1 MRDFESGTLSQRVSL
16 RNLFFLTLIFS
27 PFISAVTGYRDY
39 LFIGWTVGLVIF
51 VSMTAV
57 YCVFP
62 LHGKLVAFAFLYFA
76 LSALY
81 VGSFEFNHFQHSA
94 SDVRT
99 YFSLTSF
106 YFLLSLLVFQ
116 GYEPQGFSM
125 RLFPLLGCL
134 NGLYTVTGSVLGFSK
149 LSDGYGFSG
158 ILDYPSV
165 NGVFTV
171 TCYFLWMRGAT
182 SRVEKL
188 SASLLVLLA
197 IIVSK
202 SSTPLGAFILGIVA
216 LNCTNLRRVAGAI
229 SASALLLGIGYYLDP
244 ELFNPQ
250 GRLEAWQIFMTVW
263 AEKFSILF
271 GSGPGTFSS
280 LAIETQLL
288 QNYMVGHYYLFMHN
302 EWLQI
307 LYETGLVGLCFS
319 VVIFTKALYNS
330 YRRQDHYTVA
340 ALVSLGSAS
349 LLVFPL
355 RYFWGAFLAVHCV
368 TLGMRGC
375 RDGRSKESGLECE
388 REKTRG

>member
-1 MRDFESGTLSQRVSL
+1 M
-16 RNLFFLTLIFS
+16 N
-27 PFISAVTGYRDY
+27 AV
-39 LFIGWTVGLVIF
+39 F
-51 VSMTAV
+51 
-57 YCVFP
+57 CVKP
-62 LHGKLVAFAFLYFA
+62 LHGNFVAAAFFYFA

-81 VGSFEFNHFQHSA
+81 VGAFEFSHFQHSA
-94 SDVRT
+94 SEVRT
-99 YFSLTSF
+99 YFSFTSF
-106 YFLLSLLVFQ
+106 YFLLSLLIFQ
-116 GYEPQGFSM
+116 GYEPAGFLV

-134 NGLYTVTGSVLGFSK
+134 NALYTVIGSVFGFSK

-171 TCYFLWMRGAT
+171 ACYFLWMRGAG
-182 SRVEKL
+182 SKLEKVV
-188 SASLLVLLA
+188 ASLLVLLA

-229 SASALLLGIGYYLDP
+229 SAGALLLGIGYSLDSN
-244 ELFNPQ
+244 LFNPQ

-280 LAIETQLL
+280 LAIETQLS
-288 QNYMVGHYYLFMHN
+288 QNYMIGHYYLFMHN

-307 LYETGLVGLCFS
+307 LYETGLIGLFFS
-319 VVIFTKALYNS
+319 VGIFAKALYNS

-368 TLGMRGC
+368 SLGMKGC
-375 RDGRSKESGLECE
+375 RHVGSKQSDLERA
-388 REKTRG
+388 REKA